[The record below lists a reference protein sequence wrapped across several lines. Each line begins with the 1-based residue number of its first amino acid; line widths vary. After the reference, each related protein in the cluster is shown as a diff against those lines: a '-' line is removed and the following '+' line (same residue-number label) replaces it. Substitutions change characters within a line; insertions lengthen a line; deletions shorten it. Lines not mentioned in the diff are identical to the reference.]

1 MKNNYANYYQIS
13 EQGKELIKEL
23 EGFKLD
29 VYPDAEGYSVG
40 YGHYLGKV
48 KPPFTRITKENADAF
63 FNADI
68 TRINTAL
75 NTKLTKRDLPQN
87 VIDAAGSFAYNL
99 GTGMYLTTLAEHLNK
114 GHINE
119 AAAYMKRIIY
129 ASGKKNETLI
139 KRRAQEAAL
148 LLQGAGGSLMALLF
162 FLLVVIAIFTFL
174 KLKK

>member
-1 MKNNYANYYQIS
+1 MKHYANYYQIS
-13 EQGKELIKEL
+13 PEGKELIKQL

-29 VYPDAEGYSVG
+29 VYPDADGYSVG
-40 YGHYLGKV
+40 YGHYLGKER
-48 KPPFTRITKENADAF
+48 PPFTRITKKDADTF
-63 FNADI
+63 FDADI
-68 TRINTAL
+68 KRINTAL
-75 NTKLTKRDLPQN
+75 NSKLTKRDLPQN

-114 GHINE
+114 GHYNE

-129 ASGKKNETLI
+129 SQGKKNESLI

-148 LLQGAGGSLMALLF
+148 LLQGIGGGLSALLF
-162 FLLVVIAIFTFL
+162 FLLVVLAVYTYL